1 MSKRVAISQSNYI
14 PWKGYFDLLGSVDE
28 LMLYDEVQYTRRD
41 WRNRNKI
48 KTPSGLKWLTIPVQ
62 AKGKYHQR
70 IDETLIT
77 GTDWAANHLA
87 TLRHM
92 YAGTPHFATYLPGL
106 EALYGAP
113 AERLSD
119 VNRAFITWIVE
130 QLGFTTTL
138 TWSTDYEVPTARA
151 AREED
156 GDATELL
163 AALSEAAGAS
173 TYVSGPA
180 AKAYMQHD
188 RFDRRGIA
196 VEYFDYGPYPEYEQ
210 PHPPFEHAVTVL
222 DLLFCTGPDARAHL
236 RAAAGPRASVG

>member
-1 MSKRVAISQSNYI
+1 MSKRIAISQSNYI

-48 KTPSGLKWLTIPVQ
+48 KTPNGLKWLTIPVQ

-77 GTDWAANHLA
+77 GTDWADNHLA

-92 YAGTPHFATYLPGL
+92 YGQTPHFETYLPGL
-106 EALYGAP
+106 EQIYGAP

-119 VNRAFITWIVE
+119 VNRTLIAWVVE
-130 QLGFTTTL
+130 QLGLATKL
-138 TWSTDYEVPTARA
+138 TWSTDYEAADARR

-163 AALSEAAGAS
+163 AALSEAAGAD

-180 AKAYMQHD
+180 AKAYMQHE
-188 RFDRRGIA
+188 RFDRRGIK
-196 VEYFDYGPYPEYEQ
+196 VEYFEYGPYPEYEQ
-210 PHPPFEHAVTVL
+210 PHPPFEHGVTVL

-236 RAAAGPRASVG
+236 RASAGPRVSVG

>member
-1 MSKRVAISQSNYI
+1 MTRVAISQSNYI

-48 KTPSGLKWLTIPVQ
+48 KTPAGLKWLTIPVQ

-77 GTDWAANHLA
+77 GTEWAGNHLS

-92 YAGTPHFATYLPGL
+92 YASTPHFATYLPRL

-119 VNRAFITWIVE
+119 VNRAFIELVVAD
-130 QLGFTTTL
+130 LGLTTKI
-138 TWSTDYEVPTARA
+138 TWSTDYDVPEARA
-151 AREED
+151 ARTDD

-180 AKAYMQHD
+180 AKVYLQHD
-188 RFDRRGIA
+188 RFDRRDIA
-196 VEYFDYGPYPEYEQ
+196 VEYFAYGPYPEYEQ
-210 PHPPFEHAVTVL
+210 PHPPFEHGVSIL
-222 DLLFCTGPDARAHL
+222 DLLFCTGPEARSHL
-236 RAAAGPRASVG
+236 RAAAEPGARRA

>member
-1 MSKRVAISQSNYI
+1 MSRRVAISQSNYI

-28 LMLYDEVQYTRRD
+28 FIVYDEVQYTRRD

-48 KTPSGLKWLTIPVQ
+48 KTPAGLKWLTVPVQ

-77 GTDWAANHLA
+77 GTDWAGDHLA

-92 YAGTPHFATYLPGL
+92 YAKTPHFGDYADDL
-106 EALYGAP
+106 ERLYGAP
-113 AERLSD
+113 PERLSD
-119 VNRAFITWIVE
+119 LNRTLIEWVVA
-130 QLGFTTTL
+130 QLGLTTRI
-138 TWSTDYEVPTARA
+138 TWSTDYEVPEARR
-151 AREED
+151 ARTED

-163 AALSEAAGAS
+163 AALSEAAGAD

-180 AKAYMQHD
+180 AQAYMQHE

-196 VEYFDYGPYPEYEQ
+196 VEYFIYGPYPKYEQ

-222 DLLFCTGPDARAHL
+222 DLLFCTGPDARRHL
-236 RAAAGPRASVG
+236 AAAAEPGARVA